1 MDVLHT
7 IAGTLIDL
15 TVSKTRQSKSWNAAG
30 IDMRIGIIVIS
41 LFFSLFCQTAIVR
54 SEESSAQRMSNS
66 QQTQAEAQ
74 ATLKSISK
82 GVQDLKQDVVSLNK
96 DLRLLEE
103 TILFPSSTKYSV
115 FVSMSAGQFFSLES
129 VKLKLDG
136 KLVATHIYSEKQ
148 RQALARGGV
157 QKLYITN
164 LNEGDHNATAFFTG
178 LGPNGRAYKLAKS
191 LDFKKG
197 SAGEYLELAIRDDG
211 EAQEPIIFV
220 KQW

>member
-1 MDVLHT
+1 MIFPIVAFSGAEKSSVQT
-7 IAGTLIDL
+7 IST
-15 TVSKTRQSKSWNAAG
+15 
-30 IDMRIGIIVIS
+30 
-41 LFFSLFCQTAIVR
+41 
-54 SEESSAQRMSNS
+54 S
-66 QQTQAEAQ
+66 QQSQAEAQ

-82 GVQDLKQDVVSLNK
+82 GVQNLKQDVVSLNK
-96 DLRLLEE
+96 DLRFLEE

-164 LNEGDHNATAFFTG
+164 LNEGEHTATAFFTG
-178 LGPNGRAYKLAKS
+178 LGPNGRAYKLAKF
-191 LDFKKG
+191 LDFKKS
-197 SAGEYLELAIRDDG
+197 SAGEYLELAVRDDG
-211 EAQEPIIFV
+211 DAQEPIIFI